1 MRTSTINLTTPTG
14 ALSRTESVK
23 QVLDMATARVNNRWG
38 GPVIAKY

>member
-14 ALSRTESVK
+14 ALSRTASVK